1 MHAYSERI
9 VALALGTV
17 LASMSLAQSVPS
29 AAEPA
34 ATAVAGPD
42 QAAPSKPATSAAA
55 KSAAKPAAP
64 VVQSGF
70 MLPKPTAKEAAANA
84 KSTAAAKRKQVTSP
98 YKGMRLSEKAK
109 DFYPAA
115 WGVDKLRVSYTS
127 SGNLIRFSYRVV
139 EPKLSKALG
148 DHESTPYLFAPRTH
162 AMLQI
167 PTMEKIGQLRQL
179 GASEPNKEY
188 WMVFSNKGN
197 LVRPGER
204 VNVIIGKFH
213 ADGLLV
219 E

>member
-1 MHAYSERI
+1 
-9 VALALGTV
+9 
-17 LASMSLAQSVPS
+17 MSLAQSMPS
-29 AAEPA
+29 AADPVATPA
-34 ATAVAGPD
+34 P
-42 QAAPSKPATSAAA
+42 APEQPSSTKPTIPAAA
-55 KSAAKPAAP
+55 KSTATPAAP
-64 VVQSGF
+64 VTRSGF

-84 KSTAAAKRKQVTSP
+84 KSASVAKRTKVTSP
-98 YKGMRLSEKAK
+98 YKTMRLSEKAK

-115 WGVDKLRVSYTS
+115 WGVDKLRVNYTS